1 MYPSMHWAGS
11 VYPSMHWAGDVSQHA
26 LGRGVCKGGDQ
37 RQTPP
42 GPEADTL
49 PPADTTEYGQQAGG
63 THPTGMH
70 SCLNE

>member
-1 MYPSMHWAGS
+1 MHWAGS
-11 VYPSMHWAGDVSQHA
+11 VLSQHA
-26 LGRGVCKGGDQ
+26 LGRGCIPACTGQRGVRGGNQ